1 MCISA
6 LSKCYLKWG
15 VILSEVLP
23 EVRFYFNPNPANM
36 ENMVSS

>member
-1 MCISA
+1 MCVSA

-23 EVRFYFNPNPANM
+23 DMRFYFNTNV